1 MMAQTYNCR
10 FLSSGGQQKLIWRL
24 QRWKLIAATIMSYLL
39 LGLPV
44 YAQPVSENSRRFEVS
59 VAPSATGFAGG
70 DTYGGAMS
78 FVARKS
84 DWLGLVADVA
94 TYETRVFDFSSR
106 FTTYQVGPRVYA
118 REARRLRPFAH
129 VLAGGIRY
137 HAVASPVSPF
147 SGSNDFLL
155 TVGGGIDVRI
165 RPWLALKAFEWDY
178 KREGLRG
185 AAHYGSRL
193 DFLGLNFRF
202 GR

>member
-10 FLSSGGQQKLIWRL
+10 FLSSGGLQKLIWRL

-44 YAQPVSENSRRFEVS
+44 YTQPVSENSRRFEVS
-59 VAPSATGFAGG
+59 VAPSTTGHY
-70 DTYGGAMS
+70 TYGGAMS

-94 TYETRVFDFSSR
+94 TYETRFDDLSFR

-129 VLAGGIRY
+129 VLAGGIRH
-137 HAVASPVSPF
+137 HAVASPVRPF
-147 SGSNDFLL
+147 FGSNDFLL
-155 TVGGGIDVRI
+155 TVGGGIDVQI

-178 KREGLRG
+178 QWEGLRR
-185 AAHYGSRL
+185 ARSRL
-193 DFLGLNFRF
+193 DFLGLNRLTVIWKAV
-202 GR
+202 